1 MPQLMWYTL
10 ISKAENGGN
19 NVAKK
24 KKRLKQPEKKK
35 NTNLI
40 IIIAVVVVAA
50 FVVVGLQFRS
60 TSEKTFVSAV
70 DDQSLRKGETRQ
82 TLSPSQISD
91 PFIAAVYQTAR
102 DIPHVFDS
110 VKCYC
115 YCEGDPFNHVSL
127 LSCFVDKHA
136 AG

>member
-1 MPQLMWYTL
+1 MPQLMCYTF

-19 NVAKK
+19 NMAKK
-24 KKRLKQPEKKK
+24 KKPPKQPEKKK

-40 IIIAVVVVAA
+40 IIIAVVVVAVL
-50 FVVVGLQFRS
+50 VVVGLQFRS

-70 DDQSLRKGETRQ
+70 DDQSLRRGETRQ
-82 TLSPSQISD
+82 TLSPSQFSD
-91 PFIAAVYQTAR
+91 PFIAVMYQSAR

-115 YCEGDPFNHVSL
+115 HCDRDPFNHVSL
-127 LSCFVDKHA
+127 LSCFVDTHA